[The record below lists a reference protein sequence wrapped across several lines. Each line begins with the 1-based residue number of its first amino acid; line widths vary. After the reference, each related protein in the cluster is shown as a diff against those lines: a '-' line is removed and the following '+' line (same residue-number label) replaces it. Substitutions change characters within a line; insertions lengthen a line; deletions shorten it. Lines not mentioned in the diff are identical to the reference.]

1 MSLIQIV
8 ILALIQGMAELLP
21 ISSSAHVIVAAKL
34 MKLGVRMDSPEFV
47 LLLVMLHTGTMFAV
61 IVYFWHAWKRAFFSS
76 REAFMRFAR
85 FLIIATAVTGI
96 LALALKFGIEHVI
109 KHQHPGS
116 EKAEV
121 EQLFNHLELI
131 AAGLAAVGV
140 LIFWSGVRSK
150 VAPREDLT
158 SRDSLA
164 IGAIQGLC
172 LPFRGFSRS
181 GSTISIG
188 LMLGIAKQ
196 RVEEFSFALAVVLTP
211 AVVAWE
217 GRRLIQHHAES
228 GGASLGLHDFLPSLI
243 GMVFS
248 FIAGLVALR
257 LLSRLLERGKW
268 WVFGIYCL
276 VAAAAVFALYR
287 QGY

>member
-8 ILALIQGMAELLP
+8 ILAVIQGLAELLP

-34 MKLGVRMDSPEFV
+34 MKLDPSAPEFT

-61 IVYFWHAWKRAFFSS
+61 IVYFWHAWQRAFFSS
-76 REAFMRFAR
+76 REALVRFAR
-85 FLIIATAVTGI
+85 FVIIATAVTGI
-96 LALALKFGIEHVI
+96 LALGLKFGIEHII
-109 KHQHPGS
+109 KHQHPGI

-140 LIFWSGVRSK
+140 LIFWSGLRATK
-150 VAPREDLT
+150 QPAREDLT
-158 SRDSLA
+158 NRDSFC

-181 GSTISIG
+181 GATISVG
-188 LMLGIAKQ
+188 LLLGVAKT

-217 GRRLIQHHAES
+217 ARRLIRHHGEAA
-228 GGASLGLHDFLPSLI
+228 GAPIGLHDFLPGLL
-243 GMVFS
+243 GMAFS
-248 FIAGLVALR
+248 FVAGLVALR

-276 VAAAAVFALYR
+276 VAAAAVFAAYR

>member
-1 MSLIQIV
+1 MSLIQVV
-8 ILALIQGMAELLP
+8 ILALIQGLAELLP

-34 MKLGVRMDSPEFV
+34 MKLKPDAPEFT

-76 REAFMRFAR
+76 REAVARFAR
-85 FLIIATAVTGI
+85 FIIIATAVTGI
-96 LALALKFGIEHVI
+96 LALGLKFGIERVI
-109 KHQHPGS
+109 KHQHPGI

-121 EQLFNHLELI
+121 EQLFNHLELM
-131 AAGLAAVGV
+131 AAGLAAAGV
-140 LIFWSGVRSK
+140 LIFWSGLRARK
-150 VAPREDLT
+150 QPPREEIT
-158 SRDSLA
+158 NRDSVA
-164 IGAIQGLC
+164 IGAIQSLC

-181 GSTISIG
+181 GATISLG
-188 LMLGIAKQ
+188 LLLGVAKT
-196 RVEEFSFALAVVLTP
+196 RAEEFSFALAVALTP
-211 AVVAWE
+211 AVVWWE
-217 GRRLIQHHAES
+217 ARRLIRHHGEAA
-228 GGASLGLHDFLPSLI
+228 GAPIGLHDFLPSLV

-276 VAAAAVFALYR
+276 VAAAAVFALYQ